1 MNMSKDG
8 ILDRMK
14 GLFADLTGKN
24 RFGKEDFVLL
34 KTALMLAAVD
44 GEVDANEVG
53 RFKELASRCRGYNGE
68 SFETLWEQALRSAG
82 YLLIQSRFLG
92 TEELA
97 AAFVKEAEKDFV
109 GTVILE
115 TSEERVR
122 AFELLDR
129 MATADGDY
137 SEVEHACIA
146 ALAQKVKSAREQA
159 IAERY
164 SRAAAFDRR
173 S

>member
-1 MNMSKDG
+1 MDKNG
-8 ILDRMK
+8 IFDRMK
-14 GLFADLTGKN
+14 SLFVELTGKN

-44 GEVDANEVG
+44 GEVGADEVG
-53 RFKELASRCRGYNGE
+53 RFKELAAMCRGYNGE
-68 SFETLWEQALRSAG
+68 SFEVLWEQALRSAG

-92 TEELA
+92 QDELA
-97 AAFVKEAEKDFV
+97 AAFVKEAERDFV

-115 TSEERVR
+115 TQEERVR

-129 MATADGDY
+129 MAMADGDY
-137 SEVEHACIA
+137 SAIEHACIA
-146 ALAQKVKSAREQA
+146 ALAQKVKTARDEA

-164 SRAAAFDRR
+164 SRAAMFDH
-173 S
+173 

>member
-1 MNMSKDG
+1 MKMSG
-8 ILDRMK
+8 IFDRLK
-14 GLFADLTGKN
+14 GIFDDITGKN

-44 GEVDANEVG
+44 GEVGADEVG
-53 RFKELASRCRGYNGE
+53 RFRELAEKCRGYNGE
-68 SFETLWEQALRSAG
+68 SFDVLWEQALRSAG
-82 YLLIQSRFLG
+82 YLLLQSRFLG
-92 TEELA
+92 PEELA

-115 TSEERVR
+115 TKEERAR

-129 MATADGDY
+129 MAMADGEY
-137 SEVEHACIA
+137 SEIERTCIA
-146 ALAQKVKSAREQA
+146 ALARRVKDARDQA

-164 SRAAAFDRR
+164 SRATPYGN
-173 S
+173 